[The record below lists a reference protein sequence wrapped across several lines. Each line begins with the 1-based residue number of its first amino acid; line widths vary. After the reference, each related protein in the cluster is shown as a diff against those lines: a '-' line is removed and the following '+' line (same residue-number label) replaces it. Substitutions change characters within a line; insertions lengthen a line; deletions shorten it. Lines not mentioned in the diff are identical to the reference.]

1 MAYTS
6 VLAQRYAVGLLR
18 VARELGRLQT
28 VAEELHAFAVLF
40 EEGGNLREIML
51 NPAYSAQERR
61 AVLEDLQPR
70 LALSD
75 TTLNFLRLLI
85 KKRRIDRFEEIVD
98 AYDES
103 FRRELGV
110 VRAEVTV
117 AETPDTAAQ
126 AKISQVV
133 AKVTGKTPELFVRQD
148 GSIIGGMK
156 IRMGNTILD
165 ASIKTKL
172 ERLRKTLLEPV
183 GAARPETNS

>member
-6 VLAQRYAVGLLR
+6 VLAKRYAEGLLR
-18 VARELGRLQT
+18 VARESGQLQT
-28 VAEELHAFAVLF
+28 VAGELHTFAVLF
-40 EEGGNLREIML
+40 EEGGTLREIML
-51 NPAYSAQERR
+51 NPAYSAQQRR

-70 LALSD
+70 LDLSE

-85 KKRRIDRFEEIVD
+85 KKRRIDRFEEIVE

-117 AETPDTAAQ
+117 AEAPDTAAQ

-133 AKVTGKTPELFVRQD
+133 AKVTGKTPELLVRQD

-172 ERLRKTLLEPV
+172 ERLRETLLEPV
-183 GAARPETNS
+183 GAAQPETNS